1 MPIFGEARNMQQI
14 DLQNNIFKNC
24 IKPKAGSEIFNT
36 LLEHKNIKIEL
47 INSNSVVNGESYQ
60 QEQDEWILLL
70 EGEATLEVEGTKH
83 ILKTGD
89 YLFIPTQ
96 TVHRVL
102 FTDKKTLWLAV
113 HIF

>member
-1 MPIFGEARNMQQI
+1 MFGESRDMRQM
-14 DLQNNIFKNC
+14 DLQKNIFKNL
-24 IKPKAGSEIFNT
+24 IEPKAGDEIFST

-47 INSNSVVNGESYQ
+47 INSNSVISGESYQ

-70 EGEATLEVEGTKH
+70 EGEATLEVEGVAQL
-83 ILKTGD
+83 LKTGD
-89 YLFIPTQ
+89 YLFISAQ

-102 FTDKKTLWLAV
+102 FTDKKTLWLAI